1 MAKEKKVFVGGMDFD
16 TESRYVKQ
24 GDYRAAINMKPT
36 GENDGKG
43 TLENILGS
51 EFIDDTDTIQWTG
64 ANAIAFTKD
73 FSLAAASKVIGTCR
87 DEVYDRIIYFIRES
101 ATECSIYEYSQKQN
115 AISCIVNKFDL
126 DFHEDY
132 LITGANVIAHG
143 EPWAPDGLLYFTD
156 NLNPPRKINIAKAK
170 LMTGI
175 ASAKVSGG
183 KYYSAYHS
191 NGFTSELVA
200 ASKYSSLTQQI
211 FDVVKY
217 PPLYSPEVLLGTDDS
232 YIKNSVANNQWQ
244 FKYRYVYDDKE
255 KSAWSPI
262 SRNIFSVSSTPVGE
276 VPLETDNYVEL
287 AFNSGTK
294 EVESIEIA
302 ARSLTAGGDFFLV
315 DTVRKDTTN
324 AIDNVY
330 AASANDGTGTEVV
343 VSSDDTN
350 YFFRFFNNLVYN
362 ILNLKD
368 SIKPFDDVPLQAK
381 SQELID
387 GNRIAYGNIVNGR
400 TGVES
405 EMSLDLLYQD
415 SNIPVVNTPISHSVT
430 VFPDVVD
437 VSDAFMNYDERF
449 FCDYTLNINLN
460 DAITAGDSPA
470 NAAFTFSLD
479 NMGVVYMFDE
489 TAGSNNESS
498 YLIGALSG
506 QLALSGVP
514 AMPQASF
521 YQYMLEEFSGQFPT
535 LDSILQI
542 AYVDATDESVIPGP
556 KRKHG
561 HSNGGGIDDTDGVLW
576 ELDAANGVLK
586 LRFNIRSQ
594 ITWANLNPSNG
605 NCGWGCVFGNHDIG
619 ADDANLYSNYSA
631 VPSSSTYAVDTYK
644 PNLFITISI
653 HEFPAYSPG
662 VGGVY
667 NFKAL
672 QLSAVTEPITGF
684 KSNAHHEIGIV
695 YYDKANRS
703 SAVCDSPKQIY
714 VPFYGERDGIV
725 DDSPAAVKVTIPH
738 TPPSWASTYQIVYSG
753 NTSISDFWQFRIKN
767 VEIIDAKMVINIRPL
782 VEYYDESGAE
792 VAEVFDFV
800 KGDRIKFLEQG
811 IDNDYLIISSEINAA
826 GDLTVT
832 TTSDAINGLSVVGLE
847 PDFQSELVEIYRPL
861 KSVDDDFRIFYEI
874 SEVHPVVGGF
884 HQVSSPEN
892 VSLLT
897 TSGVATTVQEQNQ
910 TGLQDAIIVL
920 TRGDIYH
927 NVKAFEGA
935 VTYDLIE
942 DFTASIYFKS
952 DNWDAGRPNKVNA
965 DFKETRRPSTIF
977 YSEPFIAN
985 TNINGLSSIFPDDT
999 FEEFDKSYGSIQ
1011 KLHSRENQLIIFQE
1025 NKVSR
1030 AQVNRNVITT
1040 GSGDQILTAQG
1051 AVISQAIPYS
1061 GEYGISFN
1069 PESFSEYAEV
1079 IYFADVKRGAVCRL
1093 SQNGIIP
1100 VSEYQMQNY
1109 FSNFFKLLTKFDI
1122 SSASNPTKVPKLYG
1136 CFNPKDKEYMLS
1148 LDLDDWN
1155 VIFNTVQASDELNNE
1170 AKLSVFFDDFGIR
1183 NEFKDP
1189 SAPTQKHTQG
1199 DSINT
1204 TKANFTKRTIVFNE
1218 SLNRWTHFMSAS
1230 GMFEYINNEVV
1241 NIINPLVAATS
1252 SVGGTHGGASLYV
1265 MKRGVYDTGDLVPN
1279 NYSVF
1284 YSEESGGTQTNSK
1297 NVVDAEIILVSN
1309 IEPSLNKVYNS
1320 IDVECNFK
1328 PTDFEIQNNYRQYSK
1343 IFNSYWKTKENYHYS
1358 NIYGDINSFLA
1369 YVAGNANAGII
1380 NGERIRSSSAT
1391 IRCSWTNNKY
1401 TRLFAVNVG
1410 VSPS

>member
-244 FKYRYVYDDKE
+244 LKYRYVYDDKE

-276 VPLETDNYVEL
+276 VPLETDNYIEL
-287 AFNSGTK
+287 AFNSGKK
-294 EVESIEIA
+294 EVEAIEIA
-302 ARSLTAGGDFFLV
+302 ARSLTVGGDFFLV
-315 DTVRKDTTN
+315 DTVKKNTTN

-343 VSSDDTN
+343 VSSNDTN

-415 SNIPVVNTPISHSVT
+415 VALPIDSTPITYSVST
-430 VFPDVVD
+430 
-437 VSDAFMNYDERF
+437 SENLHNSGGQQRF
-449 FCDYTLNINLN
+449 YSDYTLNINLS
-460 DAITAGDSPA
+460 DVITAGNSPA
-470 NAAFTFSLD
+470 NASYTFNLE
-479 NMGVVYMFDE
+479 NMGVLFAFAED
-489 TAGSNNESS
+489 AIIGSADKQAK
-498 YLIGALSG
+498 LIGVLSG
-506 QLALSGVP
+506 SLALTNVP
-514 AMPQASF
+514 FMNQQAF
-521 YQYMLEEFSGQFPT
+521 YQYMYDVFSETFPT
-535 LDSILQI
+535 LQSIFNVVYQHEHEYPEQGPIRLPGHNQDVGGVTTPEG
-542 AYVDATDESVIPGP
+542 VD
-556 KRKHG
+556 
-561 HSNGGGIDDTDGVLW
+561 GILW
-576 ELDAANGVLK
+576 EIDSATGDLK
-586 LRFNIRSQ
+586 LRFNIR
-594 ITWANLNPSNG
+594 TRDTYPGVNNNNTA
-605 NCGWGCVFGNHDIG
+605 FGVAIGHDIG
-619 ADDANLYSNYSA
+619 IDNSG
-631 VPSSSTYAVDTYK
+631 TYAV
-644 PNLFITISI
+644 
-653 HEFPAYSPG
+653 YS
-662 VGGVY
+662 
-667 NFKAL
+667 AL
-672 QLSAVTEPITGF
+672 QVSNTLDMKSYAANTNLQFDASIYENFSGYSAGLPMYAFKTLALTSVLEPIRGF
-684 KSNAHHEIGIV
+684 KSNAHHEVGIV

-703 SAVCDSPKQIY
+703 SAVCDSPRQIY
-714 VPFYGERDGIV
+714 IPYYGERDGNV

-767 VEIIDAKMVINIRPL
+767 VKIVEANLIVNLQPL
-782 VEYYDESGAE
+782 VSYYEETGAE
-792 VAEVFDFV
+792 SAEIFDFV
-800 KGDRIKFLEQG
+800 RGDRIKFLEQG
-811 IDNDYLIISSEINAA
+811 TDNDYLIVSSEINDD
-826 GDLTVT
+826 GELTVKLT
-832 TTSDAINGLSVVGLE
+832 NDSINGLQFVSLE
-847 PDFQSELVEIYRPL
+847 ASFQSDLVEIYRPL

-874 SEVHPVVGGF
+874 SEVHPIVGGF
-884 HQVSSPEN
+884 HQVSSAEN

-910 TGLQDAIIVL
+910 TGVQDAVIVL
-920 TRGDIYH
+920 TRGDVYH
-927 NVKAFEGA
+927 EIKIFEGA
-935 VTYDLIE
+935 PTYDLVE
-942 DFTASIYFKS
+942 DFSASDYFKS
-952 DNWDAGRPNKVNA
+952 NYWDAGRPNKVNS
-965 DFKETRRPSTIF
+965 DFKEIRRPSTIF

-1079 IYFADVKRGAVCRL
+1079 IYFADVKKGAVCRL

-1155 VIFNTVQASDELNNE
+1155 VIFNTYQAFDELNYE

-1265 MKRGVYDTGDLVPN
+1265 MKRGVYDAGDLVPN